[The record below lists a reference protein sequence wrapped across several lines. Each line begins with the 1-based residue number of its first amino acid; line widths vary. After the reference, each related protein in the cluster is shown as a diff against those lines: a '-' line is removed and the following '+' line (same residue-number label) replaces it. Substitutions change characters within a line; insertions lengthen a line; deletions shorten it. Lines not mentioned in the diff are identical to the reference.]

1 MQKVFLLLSTDHIGG
16 AEKRFIGLWEAVCST
31 EKDLAITLV
40 LSPALYQM
48 LQNQEGYAA
57 ALTKFQNRVI
67 QWNIS
72 GRFRKFRSSL
82 RRFVDGHTEKQD
94 ILHFIGDHPLL
105 PGLGRRQVYSI
116 TQSSLKNLNN
126 SGKAGH
132 FAGIAFSDIIDILD
146 PRVYEQISRWF
157 FYKKKRL
164 YRTANSFCDTRLFHS
179 LPFSEKKDWFVFLGR
194 FEPMKQVCRL
204 LDQVP
209 SIYEAIRPLAGNDL
223 QFYFFGH
230 GSLESE
236 MEIMMKED
244 RFTGLPIT
252 ISYLEQPS
260 EILAQSKVFFSLQW
274 HNNYPSRSLIEAM
287 AAGNIPLVTDVG
299 QTRWLARPEFSYY
312 VPEHFNREDMIRA
325 VTEIY
330 KTDPKELEEKSVM
343 ARQFILEHHTVEKMR
358 DYYLGLY
365 KAC

>member
-1 MQKVFLLLSTDHIGG
+1 
-16 AEKRFIGLWEAVCST
+16 
-31 EKDLAITLV
+31 
-40 LSPALYQM
+40 
-48 LQNQEGYAA
+48 
-57 ALTKFQNRVI
+57 
-67 QWNIS
+67 
-72 GRFRKFRSSL
+72 
-82 RRFVDGHTEKQD
+82 
-94 ILHFIGDHPLL
+94 
-105 PGLGRRQVYSI
+105 
-116 TQSSLKNLNN
+116 
-126 SGKAGH
+126 
-132 FAGIAFSDIIDILD
+132 
-146 PRVYEQISRWF
+146 
-157 FYKKKRL
+157 
-164 YRTANSFCDTRLFHS
+164 
-179 LPFSEKKDWFVFLGR
+179 
-194 FEPMKQVCRL
+194 MKQLCRL

-236 MEIMMKED
+236 IEIMMKED

-312 VPEHFNREDMIRA
+312 VPGHFNREDMIRA